1 MEFAKDT
8 VITYRKKTLHIL
20 VYSLASGGAERVV
33 SILLERLGGIYNV
46 TLVLMSNDIFY
57 PIPKN
62 VNIIFLEQ
70 SSPFEFK
77 LAKLF
82 KLPIL
87 GWKYKKLLKQSS
99 CDISLSFMN
108 RPNYINIFAK
118 LFGSHAKAVIS
129 ERIAPSREYP
139 SNSFKDIVSRFLIR
153 FLYPKANLIIPN
165 AKGIEH
171 DLVALF
177 GICRS
182 NIQTIHNPLSLTIW
196 PKGKQDNAMFTVV
209 TVGRLQ
215 KQKNHTLLISAFAKL
230 TSKKIQLII
239 IGEGELKSELKQQIA
254 SLNLTSNIHL
264 LGRKN
269 NPQDYLA
276 QADAFVFSS
285 NYEGFPNVLLEALAC
300 SLPIISTDC
309 KSGPREILAPSTDFT
324 KQVQDEIERAEY
336 GILTPTNN
344 VEKMTEAIELL
355 IEDKALRQSY
365 ADKAQNR
372 AKDFEADKII
382 EQYIEAI
389 ESV

>member
-1 MEFAKDT
+1 MEFAKDAI
-8 VITYRKKTLHIL
+8 ITYKKKNLHIL

-33 SILLERLGGIYNV
+33 SILLDRLSGIYKI

-70 SSPFEFK
+70 SSPLELG
-77 LAKLF
+77 LAKLL

-87 GWKYKKLLKQSS
+87 GWRYKKILQQSQ
-99 CDISLSFMN
+99 CDVSLSFMN

-118 LFGSHAKAVIS
+118 IFGSQSKIIVN
-129 ERIAPSREYP
+129 ERAMPSLQH
-139 SNSFKDIVSRFLIR
+139 SLGLQGAINRFLIR
-153 FLYPKANLIIPN
+153 YLYVKADRVLANSRGNTRDLEANFFINQVATIYNPIFVPN
-165 AKGIEH
+165 IDPHK
-171 DLVALF
+171 
-177 GICRS
+177 
-182 NIQTIHNPLSLTIW
+182 QTI
-196 PKGKQDNAMFTVV
+196 FTLVS
-209 TVGRLQ
+209 VGRLDRG
-215 KQKNHTLLISAFAKL
+215 KNHTLLISAFAKL
-230 TSKKIQLII
+230 TSKNIQLLI
-239 IGEGELKSELKQQIA
+239 IGEGELKSELKQQIS

-324 KQVQDEIERAEY
+324 KQVQDEIEIAEY

-344 VEKMTEAIELL
+344 IEKMTEAIELL
-355 IEDKALRQSY
+355 MQDKALRQSY